1 MTTRDKLKLLNIMC
15 IDSERKDL
23 DTFYDFKFKDEL
35 YNECPYTTH
44 LRIYTNDEL
53 NILEFGKFL
62 RSLNKLNKIE
72 KGLKFL
78 PYIDGEL
85 IFTTHQ

>member
-1 MTTRDKLKLLNIMC
+1 MTTREKLKLLNIMC
-15 IDSERKDL
+15 IDSEKKEF

-35 YNECPYTTH
+35 HNECPFNTH
-44 LRIYTNDEL
+44 LRIYTEEDL

-62 RSLNKLNKIE
+62 KSLNKLNTIE
-72 KGLKFL
+72 KGFKFL